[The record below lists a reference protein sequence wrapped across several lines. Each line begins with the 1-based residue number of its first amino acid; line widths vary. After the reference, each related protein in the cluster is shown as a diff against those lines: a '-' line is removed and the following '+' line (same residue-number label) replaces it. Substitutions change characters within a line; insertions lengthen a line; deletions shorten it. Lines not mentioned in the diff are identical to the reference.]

1 MAKKDKAGKT
11 PAEAEAQAPQATP
24 RVAPREADAPQAEGG
39 GAMTGADA
47 HPGAGPAKPDWALNR
62 RERRARARA
71 EAGLPPKKRRG
82 WLVVL
87 ILLAL
92 LLAGGWWY
100 RSGGAE
106 VLAAMT
112 PSEEG
117 EEVAAAATENAASES
132 ATGASEE
139 PAEQVMQLLESELTE
154 VQPIRLRETVKAT
167 GALSPSQQA
176 AISAEVSARVTEVP
190 VRSGD
195 SVAAGDMLV
204 QLDIESLT
212 NQLDQQRAS
221 AEATRAQ
228 LRLAQTQLDR
238 TRSLLGRGL
247 TPESELDAGQANVDQ
262 LAASLAAQEKAVANA
277 EENLE
282 HARVTA
288 PFDGVVSSRAVDPGS
303 YVSIGSP
310 LVSLVDLTTLE
321 FEAAVPVRYTPR
333 LVAGQRVELTVEGVG
348 TKGFTGTVDRIAPVA
363 IEGTRMLPVYVSI
376 ENPDGLLRGG
386 MFAAGRVVLEEK
398 EAAIGVPAD
407 AVREDEAGTY
417 VLKREDDRVIRQG
430 VEVAR
435 SWEGGRIAE
444 IASGLTAGD
453 VIVSQPLEQLRP
465 DTKILVVGE

>member
-1 MAKKDKAGKT
+1 MAKKDKTAK
-11 PAEAEAQAPQATP
+11 AAPQSPDDTP
-24 RVAPREADAPQAEGG
+24 RTPEPETASRDQTTKDTAAVTKTDQTRTPPASGAE
-39 GAMTGADA
+39 
-47 HPGAGPAKPDWALNR
+47 PAKPDWALNR

-82 WLVVL
+82 WLVAL
-87 ILLAL
+87 ILLVI
-92 LLAGGWWY
+92 LAGGGWWFMN
-100 RSGGAE
+100 GGSE
-106 VLAAMT
+106 TLAAMQ
-112 PSEEG
+112 PADEG
-117 EEVAAAATENAASES
+117 EEAVAAAP
-132 ATGASEE
+132 EE
-139 PAEQVMQLLESELTE
+139 QAPAEQVMQLLASELTE
-154 VQPIRLRETVKAT
+154 IEPMRLRETVKAT

-176 AISAEVSARVTEVP
+176 QISAEVSARVTEVT

-195 SVAAGDMLV
+195 RVAAGDLLV

-228 LRLAQTQLDR
+228 LRLAQTQLER

-247 TPESELDAGQANVDQ
+247 TPESELDAGQANADQ

-277 EENLE
+277 EDNLA

-288 PFDGVVSSRAVDPGS
+288 PFDGVVSARDVDPGT
-303 YVSIGSP
+303 YVATGSP

-348 TKGFTGTVDRIAPVA
+348 TQGFTGTVDRIAPVA

-376 ENPDGLLRGG
+376 ENPEGLLRGG
-386 MFAAGRVVLEEK
+386 MFAAGRVVLDET

-407 AVREDEAGTY
+407 AVLEDEAGAY
-417 VLKREDDRVIRQG
+417 VLKREGDRVVRQG

-435 SWEGGRIAE
+435 SWEGGRMAE
-444 IASGLTAGD
+444 IASGLVPGD
-453 VIVSQPLEQLRP
+453 IIVSQPLEQLRP